1 MSTNTTTPAGLAP
14 EAREFIIVGQDQG
27 TGYTLWDIAPAPTDP
42 TRRSVV
48 LEELGVEAM
57 DAFGSVTLEWAT
69 TPRAAVNQLLTA
81 RRDSSG
87 LDDYGL
93 TPDSR
98 TENLGA
104 EEPLPATA
112 SETLRRALAAAGLDS
127 ETDGDL
133 HGTWVIVDLP
143 CGAEIWITGTR
154 THRVGHPA
162 TRHHGWTAHFYSTG
176 GDSSV
181 RRELY
186 SSDAT
191 DLDADTTA
199 LVALV
204 AAEARADHHGT
215 PLPLAPHVLA
225 DIAGKVRPHLPG
237 AQFLTIDATDGTLRA
252 VLDAD
257 HRTLWYAPASPT
269 GLPDT
274 VADEVARLA
283 DLLLY
288 PTVNGDKPGDRT
300 PLAGHDDTCLITLP
314 RP

>member
-1 MSTNTTTPAGLAP
+1 MNAQTNPAELAP

-27 TGYTLWDIAPAPTDP
+27 TGYTLWDVAPAPTDP
-42 TRRSVV
+42 TRRATV
-48 LEELGVEAM
+48 LEELGVEAA
-57 DAFGSVTLEWAT
+57 DAFGSVTLEWAAT
-69 TPRAAVNQLLTA
+69 AHAAVNQLLTA
-81 RRDSSG
+81 LRDSSG
-87 LDDYGL
+87 VDDYAL

-98 TENLGA
+98 TENLGPH
-104 EEPLPATA
+104 EPMPATA

-133 HGTWVIVDLP
+133 YGTWVIVDLP

-162 TRHHGWTAHFYSTG
+162 THHHGWTAHFYSTG

-181 RRELY
+181 RRELC

-191 DLDADTTA
+191 DLDADTAA
-199 LVALV
+199 LVALI
-204 AAEARADHHGT
+204 AAEARSDHHET
-215 PLPLAPHVLA
+215 PLPLAPHILA

-257 HRTLWYAPASPT
+257 RKTLWYAPASPT

-274 VADEVARLA
+274 VAHQVERLA
-283 DLLLY
+283 DLLLF
-288 PTVNGDKPGDRT
+288 PKVSGNEPGDRT
-300 PLAGHDDTCLITLP
+300 AIAGHDDTCEITLA